1 MICFAVSSAWPHTH
15 SGVGKSGAPALKRK
29 LARLILPVLI
39 CVAVRT
45 VLSYP
50 SIGLGQEVEG
60 GLVLA
65 GEECQGV
72 QRGLVERG
80 GGDT

>member
-1 MICFAVSSAWPHTH
+1 MLSRGWNP
-15 SGVGKSGAPALKRK
+15 L
-29 LARLILPVLI
+29 LAKNSDIPEESD
-39 CVAVRT
+39 VAVCT
-45 VLSYP
+45 ILSYP
-50 SIGLGQEVEG
+50 GIGLGQEVEG

-72 QRGLVERG
+72 RRGLVERG